1 MKLTNNLLILP
12 EKTSEIKKILQ
23 DAAAYEKK
31 IAKTIKVTGITK
43 IATANNLSL
52 TDFIFTGLT
61 VLHNKYNSVFSEVDA
76 LIVVSQTYDH
86 RIPSI
91 STRVQ
96 SKFNLPSDIFCIDIM
111 DGCAGYIKAL
121 KVASLLELKGYK
133 KIMIIAGEI
142 NSLMTSK
149 ADVGTR
155 ILFGDGVSVSIIEAD
170 DSSFDAIILN
180 NGDHKNT
187 ISCNMKDNIFKM
199 NGVEVFNFTR
209 HKVPSLINHFLE
221 KTKKSLKH
229 YDLFAVHQ
237 ASKLVVDN
245 ICSTLNYQNKLG
257 DNFLCGNIGNLQ
269 SGSIGAWLANIKD
282 LDKKGKIN
290 MLATGFGAGI
300 SWGVASIVVEINKN
314 EIVYV

>member
-12 EKTSEIKKILQ
+12 KKTSEIEKILH
-23 DAAAYEKK
+23 DAGADEEK
-31 IAKTIKVTGITK
+31 ISKTIKITGISR
-43 IATANNLSL
+43 ISTANNLSL
-52 TDFIFTGLT
+52 TDYIFTGLS
-61 VLHNKYNSVFSEVDA
+61 VIHNKYNSVFLGVDA
-76 LIVVSQTYDH
+76 VIVVSQTYDH

-91 STRVQ
+91 STRIQ

-111 DGCAGYIKAL
+111 DGCSGYIKAL
-121 KVASLLELKGYK
+121 KVASLLELKGQK

-142 NSLMTSK
+142 NSLMTSG

-170 DSSFDAIILN
+170 NSYFDAIILN

-187 ISCNMKDNIFKM
+187 ISCNIKDSILKM

-221 KTKKSLKH
+221 KTKNSLQH

-245 ICSTLNYQNKLG
+245 ICSTLNYQNKLC
-257 DNFLCGNIGNLQ
+257 DNFLCGNIGNLG
-269 SGSIGAWLANIKD
+269 SGSIGAWLANIKG
-282 LDKKGKIN
+282 LDKKNKIN

-314 EIVYV
+314 KIIYV

>member
-12 EKTSEIKKILQ
+12 EKTSEIEKILQ
-23 DAAAYEKK
+23 DAAADKKK
-31 IAKTIKVTGITK
+31 ISKTIEITGISR

-52 TDFIFTGLT
+52 TDFIFSGLS
-61 VLHNKYNSVFSEVDA
+61 VLHNKYNSVFSDVDA
-76 LIVVSQTYDH
+76 LIIVSQTYDH

-96 SKFNLPSDIFCIDIM
+96 SKFNLPSNIFCIDIM

-149 ADVGTR
+149 ADIGTK

-170 DSSFDAIILN
+170 DSCFDAIILN

-187 ISCNMKDNIFKM
+187 ISCNIKDNIFKM

-282 LDKKGKIN
+282 LDKKDKIN

-314 EIVYV
+314 EIIYV

>member
-12 EKTSEIKKILQ
+12 EKTSEIEKILQ
-23 DAAAYEKK
+23 DAAADKKK
-31 IAKTIKVTGITK
+31 ISKTIEITGISR

-52 TDFIFTGLT
+52 TDFIFSGLS
-61 VLHNKYNSVFSEVDA
+61 VLYNKYNSVFSDVDA
-76 LIVVSQTYDH
+76 LIIVSQTYDH

-96 SKFNLPSDIFCIDIM
+96 SKFNLPSNIFCIDIM

-149 ADVGTR
+149 ADIGTK

-170 DSSFDAIILN
+170 DSCFDSIILN

-187 ISCNMKDNIFKM
+187 ISCNINDNIFKM

-221 KTKKSLKH
+221 TTKKSLKH

-282 LDKKGKIN
+282 LDKKDKIN

-300 SWGVASIVVEINKN
+300 SWGVASIVVEIKKN
-314 EIVYV
+314 EIIYV

>member
-23 DAAAYEKK
+23 DTAADEKK
-31 IAKTIKVTGITK
+31 ISKTIGITGISK
-43 IATANNLSL
+43 ITIASNVSL
-52 TDFIFTGLT
+52 TDFIFTGLSA
-61 VLHNKYNSVFSEVDA
+61 LHNKYNHVFSKVDA

-149 ADVGTR
+149 SDVGTK

-170 DSSFDAIILN
+170 NSSFDSIILN

-187 ISCNMKDNIFKM
+187 ISCNIKDNIFKM

-209 HKVPSLINHFLE
+209 HKVPSLINKFLE

-257 DNFLCGNIGNLQ
+257 ANFLCGNIGNLQ

-282 LDKKGKIN
+282 LDKKDKIN

-314 EIVYV
+314 EIIYV

>member
-23 DAAAYEKK
+23 DAAADEKK
-31 IAKTIKVTGITK
+31 ISKTIGITGISR
-43 IATANNLSL
+43 IATASNVSL
-52 TDFIFTGLT
+52 TDFIFTGLSA
-61 VLHNKYNSVFSEVDA
+61 LHSKYNHFFSKVDA

-149 ADVGTR
+149 SDIGTK

-170 DSSFDAIILN
+170 NSSFDSIILN

-187 ISCNMKDNIFKM
+187 ISCNIKDNIFKM

-209 HKVPSLINHFLE
+209 HKVPSLINQFLE
-221 KTKKSLKH
+221 KTKKTLNH

-282 LDKKGKIN
+282 LDKKDKIN

-314 EIVYV
+314 EIIYV